1 MEKSSQIKDG
11 HKNFELLPSKDG
23 CPYEK
28 GNINPKTKGILS
40 WNIWG

>member
-23 CPYEK
+23 CLMK
-28 GNINPKTKGILS
+28 KVI
-40 WNIWG
+40 